1 MTQVVVA
8 EQDDVTRHR
17 CIAKE
22 FLASVL
28 GLDADKVLLTDESQ
42 LSDFFPSG
50 LGLTKQELEALSY
63 QELLQRWDR
72 WVVERVRQQF
82 AVQDVYATMPLTAL
96 FEVIEDSRKPPAVH

>member
-42 LSDFFPSG
+42 LSDFFP
-50 LGLTKQELEALSY
+50 
-63 QELLQRWDR
+63 
-72 WVVERVRQQF
+72 
-82 AVQDVYATMPLTAL
+82 
-96 FEVIEDSRKPPAVH
+96 